1 MILGSQAAPS
11 LRAYTVKVKPW
22 VAYSLARVGIFAVI
36 FAALLYSGI
45 YPWLS
50 AIIAAVISFCASYL
64 FFGKLRDAVARDI
77 VVRRAKPATNADT
90 EAEDL

>member
-11 LRAYTVKVKPW
+11 LRAYTVRVKPW
-22 VAYSLARVGIFAVI
+22 VVYSLARLGIFAVI

-50 AIIAAVISFCASYL
+50 AIIAAIVSFCASYL

-77 VVRRAKPATNADT
+77 VARRARPATSPDT